1 MTNGKKRLIFSTS
14 IISIEKN
21 HKNYNKDKKPVIKF
35 YLITE
40 IVFFS
45 CKVLFDYS
53 KPPKKTRMKPHKTAF
68 ITLTSSNKKR
78 ELLALL
84 VVFI

>member
-1 MTNGKKRLIFSTS
+1 MI
-14 IISIEKN
+14 
-21 HKNYNKDKKPVIKF
+21 KPVIKF

-53 KPPKKTRMKPHKTAF
+53 KPPTKTRKKALPPAT
-68 ITLTSSNKKR
+68 KKR
-78 ELLALL
+78 ERLALL
-84 VVFI
+84 VVV

>member
-1 MTNGKKRLIFSTS
+1 MKKIT
-14 IISIEKN
+14 
-21 HKNYNKDKKPVIKF
+21 KNYNKDKKPVIKF

-45 CKVLFDYS
+45 CKILFDYS
-53 KPPKKTRMKPHKTAF
+53 KPPLKTRIKPHKTAF

-78 ELLALL
+78 ERLALL
-84 VVFI
+84 VSFVSYFFLIPSHSPVLSS